1 MTKTSLMLVLSAVLA
16 APAAAVDFD
25 ASNLTGQFQAKSLLP
40 GAPVIDEVKGAPVAS
55 DDQADEKTQDEK
67 DAERMAA
74 LLEKISKA
82 ETVPQAEVDWAK
94 AQIAKASSAEEL
106 KKARE
111 SVFKALK
118 EQGLTTEEGEVILA
132 PNAPDE
138 EVNEVAN
145 QVMMVY
151 KQMLTMIR
159 AMLAQAKT
167 A

>member
-1 MTKTSLMLVLSAVLA
+1 MAKSSLMLVLSAVLA
-16 APAAAVDFD
+16 APAAAVNFD
-25 ASNLTGQFQAKSLLP
+25 ASNLTGQFRAQSLLP

-55 DDQADEKTQDEK
+55 DEQTGETTQDEK

-82 ETVPQAEVDWAK
+82 EVVPQAEVDWAK
-94 AQIAKASSAEEL
+94 AQIAKASSASEL

-118 EQGLTTEEGEVILA
+118 EQGLTTKEGEVILA

-138 EVNEVAN
+138 EVNKAAD
-145 QVMMVY
+145 QVMAVY
-151 KQMLTMIR
+151 KLMLSMIR
-159 AMLAQAKT
+159 AMLALAET